1 MGKNN
6 RKRLD
11 SWSLKAKQ
19 AGYSARSVYKLEEI
33 ERRFQVFKG
42 ARRVI
47 DLGCAPGSWSEF
59 TREKRQN
66 VKLVGIDIQPLLQ
79 YPGKFLHKSILDTE
93 PSEFFELL
101 GGTADLV
108 LCDIAPN
115 TTGNR
120 FGDHIQQVKLA
131 HMALE
136 TAVNTLR
143 QGGTFVVKV
152 FDGEDAP
159 AFVKLFSKHFSKV
172 RRVKPEA
179 VRSESVEFFVVAKMK
194 KTTVHW
200 TPKPKAPKIPS
211 SSEESGK

>member
-1 MGKNN
+1 
-6 RKRLD
+6 
-11 SWSLKAKQ
+11 
-19 AGYSARSVYKLEEI
+19 
-33 ERRFQVFKG
+33 
-42 ARRVI
+42 
-47 DLGCAPGSWSEF
+47 
-59 TREKRQN
+59 
-66 VKLVGIDIQPLLQ
+66 
-79 YPGKFLHKSILDTE
+79 
-93 PSEFFELL
+93 
-101 GGTADLV
+101 
-108 LCDIAPN
+108 
-115 TTGNR
+115 
-120 FGDHIQQVKLA
+120 
-131 HMALE
+131 MALE

-143 QGGTFVVKV
+143 RGGTFVVKV